1 VCQLFIDSKK
11 AYDSI
16 RREVLYDILIH
27 FGVTM
32 KLASVIKMCL
42 NKTYSRVRLDKHLSN
57 KFPIRNVLRL
67 GDALL
72 PSLFTFGLEYA
83 IRRIRE
89 IQEGLKLNAK
99 RQLLDLLLM
108 LIYWVEACVL

>member
-1 VCQLFIDSKK
+1 
-11 AYDSI
+11 
-16 RREVLYDILIH
+16 LYDILIH

-32 KLASVIKMCL
+32 KLANVIKMCL
-42 NKTYSRVRLDKHLSN
+42 NKTYSRVLAYKYLSDM
-57 KFPIRNVLRL
+57 FPIRNVLKL

-89 IQEGLKLNAK
+89 NQEGLKLNAT

>member
-1 VCQLFIDSKK
+1 
-11 AYDSI
+11 
-16 RREVLYDILIH
+16 LYDILIH

-32 KLASVIKMCL
+32 KLANVIKMCL
-42 NKTYSRVRLDKHLSN
+42 NKTYSRVLVDKHLSDM
-57 KFPIRNVLRL
+57 FPIRNVLKL

-83 IRRIRE
+83 IRSIRE
-89 IQEGLKLNAK
+89 KQEGLKLNAT
-99 RQLLDLLLM
+99 RQLLDLLLI